1 MILLPS
7 RHANLNLNLFIAM
20 PTFFSPDHS
29 KPSASRRTFLKT
41 TALLSLGAIGGFPS
55 LAAVLE
61 GKGSIALVVAPDDA
75 LANAVPPQ
83 WALGELTDSLTAQG
97 AVVRTVKRLADS
109 KPEEFC
115 VVAAAMHSPVAKK
128 MFAAKKITAPT
139 EAEALVLVQ
148 SEIEGRVALLAA
160 GTDERGLVYALTE
173 LADRVACL
181 QTSRAAL
188 EFSEPLIER
197 PSSRTRSVMR
207 GFNSEVE
214 DKTWFYDRDY
224 WRAYLTMLVYSRLNR
239 MSFTT
244 GMGYNS
250 VQNVTDGYLLFPYP
264 FFVTVPGHDV
274 RAQGLPDE
282 ERARNLEM
290 LKFIGEECA
299 RRGLRFQFGIWTLA
313 YVWERSPKA
322 TYQIKGLTDATHAA
336 YCRDALTL
344 LLKEVPTISGVT
356 FRVHSESGIP
366 KGQEN
371 FWQTQFN
378 AIQECGRRV
387 EIDMHLK
394 NMTPETLQ
402 IALNT
407 GQPVVLG
414 PKYCGEHLGLPYQQ
428 SAIRE
433 REMTPANK
441 LTDPGTGVLVGD
453 RGFTRYGY
461 ADALAENRTWD
472 VVFRI
477 WPGTQRFLLNGD
489 PATFAGYGR
498 CASFC
503 GATGIELSEPL
514 HFKGRRGSGQPGGRL
529 AYADAS
535 LETKYDFEKYRYTYR
550 LWGRLGYNPDTN
562 PEVWRR
568 WLRQEF
574 GTAALAVEQ
583 ALAPAS
589 RILTLFT
596 LAHAPSADCVRY
608 WPEIYTSI
616 PITDATRKVPSY
628 DMFPPILFGN
638 VTAFDPQL
646 FHSPDESAEAL
657 LSGKATGKYSSLEAA
672 QWLEDL
678 ATAAGSNLD
687 QARNQLGTAAA
698 KPGFRRVEE
707 DVLIQRGLA
716 LFFAGKLRSAVYWRI
731 YVLTGHSAAGE
742 AAIASYLAGRDAWA
756 AMAERA
762 KKIYRADIS
771 YGGSHTS
778 GHWADRLPDFDA
790 DIADL
795 KKNFAAGVKSPAKYD
810 AAAAE
815 RALKLASAKPARLT
829 VTVKHTA
836 PGKSPPGKALVISV
850 NVASPVPHRVTLHYR
865 HVNQAERWQSV
876 ELKSNGS
883 TFAGEIPGDYTAKR
897 WPLQYYFEIET
908 GPAEATLFP
917 PLAADLANVPY
928 FVVRRTT

>member
-1 MILLPS
+1 
-7 RHANLNLNLFIAM
+7 M
-20 PTFFSPDHS
+20 PTKLNSP
-29 KPSASRRTFLKT
+29 ALSRRNFLKT
-41 TALLSLGAIGGFPS
+41 TACLTLGS
-55 LAAVLE
+55 LASGHGLASVLE
-61 GKGSIALVVAPDDA
+61 TKGGIALVVAPDDA

-83 WALGELTDSLTAQG
+83 WALGELQAALAGQG
-97 AVVRTVKRLADS
+97 ATMRLVPRIADA

-115 VVAAAMHSPVAKK
+115 VVVGGMTSPVATKV
-128 MFAAKKITAPT
+128 FGAKKITAPT

-148 SEIEGRVALLAA
+148 TEIEGRVALLVS

-181 QTSRAAL
+181 QTSRTAL
-188 EFSEPLIER
+188 EFSTPVIER
-197 PSSRTRSVMR
+197 PANRTRSVMR

-214 DKTWFYDRDY
+214 DKAWFYDRDY

-239 MSFTT
+239 ISFTT

-250 VQNVTDGYLLFPYP
+250 VQNVTDGYLIFPYP
-264 FFVTVPGHDV
+264 FFVALPGHDV
-274 RAQGLPDE
+274 RAQGLSDG

-313 YVWERSPKA
+313 YVWERSPRA

-336 YCRDALTL
+336 YCRDALAL

-366 KGQEN
+366 KGQEK

-378 AIQECGRRV
+378 AIKDCGRRV

-402 IALNT
+402 IALAT

-414 PKYCGEHLGLPYQQ
+414 PKYCGEHLSLPYQQ

-441 LTDPGTGVLVGD
+441 LTDTGTGVLVGD

-461 ADALAENRTWD
+461 ADSLAENRTWD

-498 CASFC
+498 SASFC
-503 GATGIELSEPL
+503 GAGGIELSEPL
-514 HFKGRRGSGQPGGRL
+514 HFKGRRGSGHPGGRL

-574 GTAALAVEQ
+574 GAAALAVEQ

-589 RILTLFT
+589 RVLTLFT

-616 PITDATRKVPSY
+616 PITNATRKVSSY
-628 DMFPPILFGN
+628 DMIPPILFGN
-638 VTAFDPQL
+638 VSAFDPQL

-678 ATAAGSNLD
+678 AIVAGRNLD
-687 QARNQLGTAAA
+687 QARQQLGSAASQPA
-698 KPGFRRVEE
+698 FRRVEE

-716 LFFAGKLRSAVYWRI
+716 LFFAGKLRSAVLWRI
-731 YVLTGHSAAGE
+731 GTLAGSRAAGE
-742 AAIASYLAGRDAWA
+742 AAIARYTVGRDAWA

-771 YGGSHTS
+771 YGGSQTS
-778 GHWADRLPDFDA
+778 GHWADRIPDFDA

-795 KKNFAAGVKSPAKYD
+795 RKRLEVPEASPVKYD
-810 AAAAE
+810 PTAAE
-815 RALKLASAKPARLT
+815 RALKIASAKPARPT
-829 VTVKHTA
+829 VTAKHTPA
-836 PGKSPPGKALVISV
+836 ENFPAGKALKISV
-850 NVASPVPHRVTLHYR
+850 NVASPMPRRVTLHYR
-865 HVNQAERWQSV
+865 HVNQAERWQSA
-876 ELKSNGS
+876 ELTRNGA
-883 TFAGEIPGDYTAKR
+883 TFQGEILAAYTAQR
-897 WPLQYYFEIET
+897 YALQYYFEIET
-908 GPAEATLFP
+908 SPTEATLFP
-917 PLAADLANVPY
+917 PLAADLANAPY
-928 FVVRRTT
+928 YVLRRAVS